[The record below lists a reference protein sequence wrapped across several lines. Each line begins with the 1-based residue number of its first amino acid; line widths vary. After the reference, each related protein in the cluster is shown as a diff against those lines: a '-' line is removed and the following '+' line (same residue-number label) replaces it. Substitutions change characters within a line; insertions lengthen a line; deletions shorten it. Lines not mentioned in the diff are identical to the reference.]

1 MNQSASITDTIK
13 NMISQSIQVLT
24 KRDKATFEQF
34 ENKGTVREA
43 VIYVLVAA
51 LITGLFGLAGGIG
64 GFISSVLTTVIGFL
78 VFSYLVQLVGKSQGG
93 TGTFDQV
100 AYTLSLI
107 WAPLSV
113 IFALV
118 TLILVITLIGI
129 FLVPLV
135 AIAYLVVVIW
145 LSHMVVQTSMNISD
159 SGKAWIT
166 LVVAAIGSFIV
177 NWIIGALFR

>member
-1 MNQSASITDTIK
+1 MNPSASITDTIK
-13 NMISQSIQVLT
+13 DMISQSMQVLT
-24 KRDKATFEQF
+24 KRDKATFELY
-34 ENKGTVREA
+34 ESKGGVREA

-51 LITGLFGLAGGIG
+51 VITGLFGLTGGIG
-64 GFISSVLTTVIGFL
+64 GFISSILTTVIGFL
-78 VFSYLVQLVGKSQGG
+78 VFSYLVHFIGKSQGG
-93 TGTFDQV
+93 TGSFDQV
-100 AYTLSLI
+100 AYSLSLI

-113 IFALV
+113 LFALA

-129 FLVPLV
+129 FLVPLL

-145 LSHMVVQTSMNISD
+145 LSHMAVQTSMNISD

-166 LVVAAIGSFIV
+166 LILAAIGSFIV

>member
-1 MNQSASITDTIK
+1 MNATPSITDTIK
-13 NMISQSIQVLT
+13 DMIAQSMQVLS

-34 ENKGTVREA
+34 EGKGTVREA

-51 LITGLFGLAGGIG
+51 VITGLFGLTG
-64 GFISSVLTTVIGFL
+64 GFGGFLRGIITTLIGFL
-78 VFSYLVQLVGKSQGG
+78 VFAYLIFYVGKAQGG

-107 WAPLSV
+107 WSPLSV
-113 IFALV
+113 IFAVV
-118 TLILVITLIGI
+118 TLVLVITLIGI

-145 LSHMVVQTSMNISD
+145 LSHMAVQTSMNISD

-166 LVVAAIGSFIV
+166 LVVAAIGAFII
-177 NWIIGALFR
+177 NAIIGRII